1 MVSLENIV
9 VTHAGEASLVL
20 TTITDIPPSRPGE
33 MYHTVLLQVAHAH
46 PHGMASQG
54 KRATGPVNEASPARS
69 LTILQGQYRASLRG
83 SGRNNRRCQ
92 KGSLTW
98 T

>member
-54 KRATGPVNEASPARS
+54 KHAAGPVNEASPVRNH
-69 LTILQGQYRASLRG
+69 TILPG
-83 SGRNNRRCQ
+83 
-92 KGSLTW
+92 
-98 T
+98 